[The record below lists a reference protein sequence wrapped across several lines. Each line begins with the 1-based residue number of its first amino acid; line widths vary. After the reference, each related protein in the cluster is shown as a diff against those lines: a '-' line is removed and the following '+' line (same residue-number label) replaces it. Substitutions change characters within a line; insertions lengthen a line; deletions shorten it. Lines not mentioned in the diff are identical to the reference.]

1 MARRKKRAKEKKQ
14 QEQNKTETK
23 GRQYLESESQLE
35 NEDVTMDSH
44 FVDYFTPHVVIRAS
58 GKVRSYAFALK
69 ESLKGGSQ
77 VLLKLFRFV
86 LLSEFMAKLFVALA
100 NNALEVY
107 DIPQPTKSKDDV
119 LEATKHYSVN
129 LPGHRSD
136 VRTLCLSSD
145 DQILA
150 SASSGLLDLH

>member
-14 QEQNKTETK
+14 QNKVETK
-23 GRQYLESESQLE
+23 GSQYLETEPQLE
-35 NEDVTMDSH
+35 NEEVTMDSH

-58 GKVRSYAFALK
+58 GKVRSFDFGLK
-69 ESLKGGSQ
+69 ETSPKGGSQ
-77 VLLKLFRFV
+77 VWFKLSRLVPF
-86 LLSEFMAKLFVALA
+86 SEFMAKLFVALA

-107 DIPQPTKSKDDV
+107 NIPQPTKSKDDV

-150 SASSGLLDLH
+150 SASNGLLDLH